1 MEILLER
8 IKDLCKSRS
17 MTVTNLEDKLDLPN
31 NTIYQWKKRIPNT
44 ERLQKVADYFGVSID
59 YLLGRTDNPYAG
71 QTPEQ
76 RQLTIEEA
84 LKSAM
89 SKDGEPIAEED
100 IPVLKRI
107 IDAYLDGN

>member
-1 MEILLER
+1 
-8 IKDLCKSRS
+8 
-17 MTVTNLEDKLDLPN
+17 MTLF
-31 NTIYQWKKRIPNT
+31 
-44 ERLQKVADYFGVSID
+44 ERLKFLAKKQGKSINDVERDLNYSKNTLYRLKTTNPSSEKLREIADYFHISTD

-76 RQLTIEEA
+76 RQLTVEEA

-89 SKDGEPIAEED
+89 GKDGEPIAEED

-107 IDAYLDGN
+107 IEAYLDGK

>member
-1 MEILLER
+1 MNMFDR
-8 IKDLCKSRS
+8 VKDLASKRGK
-17 MTVTNLEDKLDLPN
+17 NLKQVAIELGFGENYFYTL
-31 NTIYQWKKRIPNT
+31 KKQSPKGDTLKEI
-44 ERLQKVADYFGVSID
+44 ADYFHVSAD

>member
-1 MEILLER
+1 MNMFDR
-8 IKDLCKSRS
+8 VKDLASKRGK
-17 MTVTNLEDKLDLPN
+17 NLKQVAMELGFGENYFYTL
-31 NTIYQWKKRIPNT
+31 KKQSPKGDTLKEI
-44 ERLQKVADYFGVSID
+44 ADYFHVSVD